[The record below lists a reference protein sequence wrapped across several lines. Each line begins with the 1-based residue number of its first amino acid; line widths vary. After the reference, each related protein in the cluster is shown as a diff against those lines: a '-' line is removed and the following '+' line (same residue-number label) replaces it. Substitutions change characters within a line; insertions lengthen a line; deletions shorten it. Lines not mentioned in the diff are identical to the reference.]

1 MKVALLFAA
10 VWNSAVCFVASV
22 TSSLADAR
30 VFLPMERIDT
40 LGVAG
45 SKTGRVMTAVR
56 VMRKTVRVEDM
67 MCPVVAAR
75 RCARQWCSSLAR
87 EEGPASVR
95 CQRARL

>member
-1 MKVALLFAA
+1 MALLFAA

-56 VMRKTVRVEDM
+56 VMRKTARVEDM
-67 MCPVVAAR
+67 MCPGRGTGGGHVAGKGGRCVR
-75 RCARQWCSSLAR
+75 RCQHETGCAA
-87 EEGPASVR
+87 
-95 CQRARL
+95 